1 MRTVI
6 TSLFYII
13 AINVHLSSCIAIYH
27 TKLHNLFT
35 SAILCFFCI
44 FLIFA
49 MSGSHHTS
57 LSVRGRFTC
66 LFDTVFAIMTIAV
79 LALLLF
85 SSFSIAFFFVV
96 VAIFVFVIIALLW
109 YCNVAFLA
117 LQFSWYSQCL
127 CGSSG
132 HRVNLKP
139 SPLLSRFFGLCKHFS
154 GCIFGSLEALANVN
168 S

>member
-27 TKLHNLFT
+27 TELHNLFIT
-35 SAILCFFCI
+35 AILCFICI

-49 MSGSHHTS
+49 MSVSHHTT
-57 LSVRGRFTC
+57 LSVRDRFTC
-66 LFDTVFAIMTIAV
+66 LFDAVVAIMTIAV
-79 LALLLF
+79 MALLLF

-117 LQFSWYSQCL
+117 LQFSWYSQYPEVV
-127 CGSSG
+127 
-132 HRVNLKP
+132 VNIK
-139 SPLLSRFFGLCKHFS
+139 
-154 GCIFGSLEALANVN
+154 
-168 S
+168 